1 MLKTFA
7 LMFLAL
13 LTLSCAALEGLFENL
28 PAQFIQFNGFL
39 ALSISIVLLVWVV
52 KSSFLR
58 VGKD

>member
-1 MLKTFA
+1 MIKTFA
-7 LMFLAL
+7 LMLLAI
-13 LTLSCAALEGLFENL
+13 LTLSCATLEGLFENL

-58 VGKD
+58 VSKD